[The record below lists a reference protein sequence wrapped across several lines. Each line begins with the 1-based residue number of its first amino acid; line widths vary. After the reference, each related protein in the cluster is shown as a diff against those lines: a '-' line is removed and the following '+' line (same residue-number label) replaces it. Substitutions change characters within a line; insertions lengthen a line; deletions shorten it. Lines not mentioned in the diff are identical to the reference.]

1 MRNELEQ
8 LLYQLEGELRAISVQ
23 VWTCTVD
30 DPETATI
37 ESEEEGMTPE
47 RYQRREVMKRVNDL
61 ADMVEHLRNKT
72 STQIHLTDDEAS
84 VLVRTLEWSVDK
96 MEERM
101 ELRGNHEDALEIYEP
116 RIRAAMALREQVL
129 SKAQQQ

>member
-61 ADMVEHLRNKT
+61 ADMVEHLSNKT

-84 VLVRTLEWSVDK
+84 VLIRTLEWSVDK
-96 MEERM
+96 MEERL
-101 ELRGNHEDALEIYEP
+101 ELRGYHKDALEIYEP
-116 RIRAAMALREQVL
+116 RISAAMALREQVL

>member
-96 MEERM
+96 MEERL
-101 ELRGNHEDALEIYEP
+101 ELRGYHKDALEIYEP
-116 RIRAAMALREQVL
+116 RISAAMALREQVL

>member
-1 MRNELEQ
+1 MRNELQQ

-37 ESEEEGMTPE
+37 ESEDEGMTPE

>member
-47 RYQRREVMKRVNDL
+47 RYQRRKVMKRVNDL

-101 ELRGNHEDALEIYEP
+101 ELRGNHEDALESYEP